1 MTEKVK
7 FVCITRTIDSRTGTH
22 YLDALDS
29 DGNHYTAQMSDRIE
43 EWLVF
48 TKPWQKS
55 GQVLIQQLAQS

>member
-43 EWLVF
+43 KWLVF
-48 TKPWQKS
+48 TKRWRKEWTGP
-55 GQVLIQQLAQS
+55 IE

>member
-43 EWLVF
+43 KWLVF
-48 TKPWQKS
+48 TKRWQK
-55 GQVLIQQLAQS
+55 QW